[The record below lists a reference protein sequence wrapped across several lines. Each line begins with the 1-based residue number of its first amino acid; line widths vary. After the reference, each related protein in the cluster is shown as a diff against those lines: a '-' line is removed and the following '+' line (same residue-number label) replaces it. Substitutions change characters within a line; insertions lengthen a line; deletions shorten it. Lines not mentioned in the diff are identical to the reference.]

1 MNPMSLSTLPAETLR
16 DAASH
21 EQHASPQGEF
31 GRRWLALAVV
41 LVFVSAVLT
50 LALVG

>member
-21 EQHASPQGEF
+21 GHDASPQGEF
-31 GRRWLALAVV
+31 GKRWLALSVV
-41 LVFVSAVLT
+41 LVMASAALT
-50 LALVG
+50 LVLAG

>member
-1 MNPMSLSTLPAETLR
+1 MNPMSLSTLSAETLH

-21 EQHASPQGEF
+21 AHDASPQGEF

-41 LVFVSAVLT
+41 LVLGSAALT
-50 LALVG
+50 LVLAG

>member
-21 EQHASPQGEF
+21 AHDAAPQGEF
-31 GRRWLALAVV
+31 GRRWLTLAVV
-41 LVFVSAVLT
+41 LVLMLGSAALT
-50 LALVG
+50 LAG